1 MRFKPQKYRSF
12 LLRGTAT
19 LATTL
24 LLLAGLG
31 CYSSKS
37 TGSNAEQPMTVVITT
52 TTALT
57 TTTIATTTTT
67 ETTTYSSVETT
78 TTTELAT
85 TTAEVTTTEIIP
97 AIEEVETEPEVVTE
111 PEIVA
116 ESETVESSLPITE
129 QDWIL
134 IANVVSHEAGCS
146 WISEYERVCIVAAIM
161 NRVNDTR
168 FPNTVD
174 AVLHQRGQFFNV
186 PYSRV
191 DYSGIGYAPIDEAIQ
206 AYFDGKYD
214 CGNINSWCGNGRNNK
229 FYYQ

>member
-12 LLRGTAT
+12 LLRGTAA

-24 LLLAGLG
+24 LLFAGLG

-37 TGSNAEQPMTVVITT
+37 TGSNAEQPTTETTVITTSVVTTTTTTITT
-52 TTALT
+52 TTTTTTAELT
-57 TTTIATTTTT
+57 TTT
-67 ETTTYSSVETT
+67 V
-78 TTTELAT
+78 
-85 TTAEVTTTEIIP
+85 EVTTTEIIP
-97 AIEEVETEPEVVTE
+97 ATEEVETEPEVITE
-111 PEIVA
+111 PEIVT
-116 ESETVESSLPITE
+116 EPETISEQEEVETSLPITE
-129 QDWIL
+129 QDWVL

-191 DYSGIGYAPIDEAIQ
+191 DYSGIGYAPIDDAIQ

>member
-24 LLLAGLG
+24 LLFAGLG
-31 CYSSKS
+31 CHSSKS
-37 TGSNAEQPMTVVITT
+37 TGSNAEQPPTVVTTT

-57 TTTIATTTTT
+57 TTTITTMSTTTTT
-67 ETTTYSSVETT
+67 TTTVTVTETTTPV
-78 TTTELAT
+78 AT
-85 TTAEVTTTEIIP
+85 TTLTTVAETIPAVTEI
-97 AIEEVETEPEVVTE
+97 ETE

-129 QDWIL
+129 QDWVL

-161 NRVNDTR
+161 NRVNDPR

-174 AVLHQRGQFFNV
+174 AVLHQRGQFFDV
-186 PYSRV
+186 PYLRV
-191 DYSGIGYAPIDEAIQ
+191 DYSGIGYAPIDDAIK
-206 AYFDGKYD
+206 AYFDSKYD

>member
-12 LLRGTAT
+12 LLRGTAA

-24 LLLAGLG
+24 LLFAGLG

-57 TTTIATTTTT
+57 TTTITTMSTTTTT
-67 ETTTYSSVETT
+67 TTTVTVAETTTSI
-78 TTTELAT
+78 AT
-85 TTAEVTTTEIIP
+85 TTLATITETIPAVTEI
-97 AIEEVETEPEVVTE
+97 ETE

-168 FPNTVD
+168 FPNTID
-174 AVLHQRGQFFNV
+174 AVLHQKGQFFNV

-191 DYSGIGYAPIDEAIQ
+191 DYSGIGYAPIDDAIK